1 MGADQIIGNNGY
13 LRLTAKGQIVDL
25 FPPPPVLVLSVLA
38 YIFFILYFDD
48 RRVSSIWDVLG
59 GRMNKGEIGVDI
71 GLLPTITS

>member
-13 LRLTAKGQIVDL
+13 LRLTAKGQIVDF

-38 YIFFILYFDD
+38 YILFILYFD
-48 RRVSSIWDVLG
+48 VPLG
-59 GRMNKGEIGVDI
+59 RRMNKGEIGVDI